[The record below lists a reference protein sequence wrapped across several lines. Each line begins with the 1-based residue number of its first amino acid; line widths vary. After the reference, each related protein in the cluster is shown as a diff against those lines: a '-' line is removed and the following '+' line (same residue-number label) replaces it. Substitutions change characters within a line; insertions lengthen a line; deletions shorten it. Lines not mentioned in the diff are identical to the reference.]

1 MRISDWSSDVCSS
14 DLRNPSGELPT
25 LVDRDT
31 VLHPA
36 SVVAQYLDERYPH
49 PALMPADAAS
59 RARVRMVLTHFDRE
73 LFPAAAAIR
82 AAPKS
87 PDDRRARKK
96 LPEAL
101 ISDVRRLAGRGQIGR
116 AQCGGKGGS

>member
-1 MRISDWSSDVCSS
+1 MVV
-14 DLRNPSGELPT
+14 NPAGELPT

-87 PDDRRARKK
+87 PDARRARQQ
-96 LPEAL
+96 LQEAL
-101 ISDVRRLAGRGQIGR
+101 ISRSEERRV
-116 AQCGGKGGS
+116 GKECVSTCRSRWSPYH